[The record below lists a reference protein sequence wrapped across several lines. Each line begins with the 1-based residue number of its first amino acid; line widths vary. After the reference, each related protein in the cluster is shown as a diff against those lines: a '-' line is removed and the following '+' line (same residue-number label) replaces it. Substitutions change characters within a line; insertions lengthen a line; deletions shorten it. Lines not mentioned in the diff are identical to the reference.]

1 MMTSN
6 KKESQIFKVERN
18 LMDKLLFGISGL
30 PIGSGRKNINY
41 ASGIDYVKSIGLDA
55 MELLF
60 VRNVNVTDKNKDIIL
75 KTKIDNDFYLS
86 AHGSH
91 YINLNADE
99 SEKQEQSMERITRA
113 AEGLVKVKGR
123 SLIFH
128 PGFYLKDSKEETYN
142 TIKENLLKLSYKG
155 VDYRLETTGK
165 RTQFGTLEEL
175 VSLCKEVSSCK
186 LCIDFS
192 HIHARGNGSLKG
204 YDDFAAILQYVLN
217 ELGRCALDDLHIH
230 IGGINYNE
238 KGEKNHLPLSESDF
252 NYVECLKAIKDFNVK
267 GCVILEGPLVE
278 KDALLLKNTYK
289 NL

>member
-1 MMTSN
+1 MN
-6 KKESQIFKVERN
+6 
-18 LMDKLLFGISGL
+18 KLLFGISGL

-41 ASGIDYVKSIGLDA
+41 AYGIDYVKSIGLDA

-75 KTKIDNDFYLS
+75 KTKLDNDFYLS

-99 SEKQEQSMERITRA
+99 SEKQEQSIERITKA
-113 AEGLVKVKGR
+113 VEGLLKVKGR

-142 TIKENLLKLSYKG
+142 TIKENLLKLPNKG

-192 HIHARGNGSLKG
+192 HIHARGNGSLKC
-204 YDDFAAILQYVLN
+204 YDDFAEILQYVLN
-217 ELGRCALDDLHIH
+217 ELGRSALDDLHIH
-230 IGGINYNE
+230 MGGINYGE
-238 KGEKNHLPLSESDF
+238 KGEKNHLPLLESDF
-252 NYVECLKAIKDFNVK
+252 NYTDCLRALKEYNVK
-267 GCVILEGPLVE
+267 GCVILEGPMVE
-278 KDALLLKNTYK
+278 KDALLLKNTYEK
-289 NL
+289 V